1 MVEQQIQQL
10 RAPRKKRRPG
20 NPVDAMLIAANG
32 MLLLVILGIVAF
44 YVLQSYIGV
53 AAIDQVLEA
62 TRMAALDTATVAPT
76 AGPFYDAEVRR

>member
-20 NPVDAMLIAANG
+20 NPVDAILIVADG

-53 AAIDQVLEA
+53 AA
-62 TRMAALDTATVAPT
+62 TRMAALGAATVAPT
-76 AGPFYDAEVRR
+76 AGPFYYAAVRR